1 MFLIF
6 FSCTSG
12 SFLPQ
17 LICSDLSR
25 TSDLW
30 PLCADLRLT
39 ANINVCF
46 KLTWIC
52 CVSWWSWSVLL
63 PAHTGGSATWAL
75 LPASDG
81 EPSVTQETVSTLQI
95 QQIYLHLYRRHM
107 NENQVPA
114 ASQHTEEHKGTSSQ
128 TSATLKPVHR
138 WCFWFLQPESHSFTS
153 THQETKDLS
162 ATWLKFTCWCF
173 VHVVTSTESH

>member
-17 LICSDLSR
+17 LICSDLSSL
-25 TSDLW
+25 TS
-30 PLCADLRLT
+30 DLRLT

-52 CVSWWSWSVLL
+52 CVSWSVLL

-95 QQIYLHLYRRHM
+95 QQIYLHLYQRRM

-114 ASQHTEEHKGTSSQ
+114 ASQDTEEHKGTSSQ
-128 TSATLKPVHR
+128 ISATLKPVHR

-153 THQETKDLS
+153 TYQSKHLS
-162 ATWLKFTCWCF
+162 GTWLKFACWCC